1 MAATTAKTTPA
12 ITSAGQQQAA
22 GKRRVPYVFQIGIS
36 IAVVAAL
43 VFSLPTVVLLFLG
56 LLPAMVA
63 FIVDDDPRKYAAKC
77 VFATNL
83 AGAWF
88 FLLKLWTGDHSL
100 AEAMAILTDV
110 YSWLL
115 MYSAA
120 ALGWLCYLWFPSI
133 AALFMEMTAERR
145 IARLKLQQKKLIDEW
160 GEGVVRA
167 AAGNRLR

>member
-1 MAATTAKTTPA
+1 MIDKATPVVTG
-12 ITSAGQQQAA
+12 AGQRQAA
-22 GKRRVPYVFQIGIS
+22 DNRRVPYVLQIGLS
-36 IAVVAAL
+36 IAAMAAL
-43 VFSLPTVVLLFLG
+43 VLSLPTVVLLFLG

-63 FIVDDDPRKYAAKC
+63 FIVDDNPRKYATKC
-77 VFATNL
+77 VFVTNF

-88 FLLKLWTGDHSL
+88 FLLRLWTGDHSL

-110 YSWLL
+110 YAWLL

-145 IARLKLQQKKLIDEW
+145 IAGLKLKQKKLIEAW
-160 GEGVVRA
+160 GEGVTRA
-167 AAGNRLR
+167 PAGNWLQ

>member
-1 MAATTAKTTPA
+1 MTDKATPVVTD
-12 ITSAGQQQAA
+12 AGQQQAA
-22 GKRRVPYVFQIGIS
+22 DKRRVPYVVQIGLS

-43 VFSLPTVVLLFLG
+43 VLSLPTVVLLFLG

-63 FIVDDDPRKYAAKC
+63 FIVDDNPRKYVTKC
-77 VFATNL
+77 VVATNF

-88 FLLKLWTGDHSL
+88 VLLRLWTGEHSL
-100 AEAMAILTDV
+100 AETMAILTDV
-110 YSWLL
+110 YAWLL

-145 IARLKLQQKKLIDEW
+145 IAGLKLKQKKLIEAW

-167 AAGNRLR
+167 PAGDWLR

>member
-1 MAATTAKTTPA
+1 MTDKATPVVTDAGARRAAD
-12 ITSAGQQQAA
+12 
-22 GKRRVPYVFQIGIS
+22 KRRVSYVLQIGLS
-36 IAVVAAL
+36 IAVLAAL
-43 VFSLPTVVLLFLG
+43 VLSLPTVVLLFLG

-77 VFATNL
+77 VFATNF

-100 AEAMAILTDV
+100 ADAMAILTDV

-145 IARLKLQQKKLIDEW
+145 IARLRLQQKKLIEEW

-167 AAGNRLR
+167 AAGNRL

>member
-1 MAATTAKTTPA
+1 MTAKATPSV
-12 ITSAGQQQAA
+12 TDAGQRQAA
-22 GKRRVPYVFQIGIS
+22 GKGRVPYVLQIGLS
-36 IAVVAAL
+36 IAVMAAL
-43 VFSLPTVVLLFLG
+43 VFSLPTVVLAFLG

-63 FIVDDDPRKYAAKC
+63 FIVDDDPRKSATKC
-77 VFATNL
+77 VVATNF
-83 AGAWF
+83 AGVWF

-120 ALGWLCYLWFPSI
+120 ALGWLCFLWFPSI

-145 IARLKLQQKKLIDEW
+145 IANLKLKQKKLIEAW

-167 AAGNRLR
+167 PAGNRLQ

>member
-1 MAATTAKTTPA
+1 MTDKATPVVTD
-12 ITSAGQQQAA
+12 AGQQQAA
-22 GKRRVPYVFQIGIS
+22 DKRRVPYVFQIGLS

-43 VFSLPTVVLLFLG
+43 VLSLPTVVLLFLG

-63 FIVDDDPRKYAAKC
+63 FIVDDNPRKYATKC
-77 VFATNL
+77 VVASNF

-88 FLLKLWTGDHSL
+88 FLLRLWTGDHSL

-110 YSWLL
+110 YAWLL

-145 IARLKLQQKKLIDEW
+145 IAGLKLKQKKLIEAW
-160 GEGVVRA
+160 GDGVVRTP
-167 AAGNRLR
+167 AGDWLR

>member
-1 MAATTAKTTPA
+1 MTDKATPVVTD
-12 ITSAGQQQAA
+12 AGQQQAA
-22 GKRRVPYVFQIGIS
+22 DKRGVPYVLQIGLS

-43 VFSLPTVVLLFLG
+43 VFSLPTVVLMFLG

-63 FIVDDDPRKYAAKC
+63 FIVDDNPRKYATKC
-77 VFATNL
+77 VVAANFAGT
-83 AGAWF
+83 WF
-88 FLLKLWTGDHSL
+88 FLLRLWTGDHSL

-110 YSWLL
+110 YAWLL

-145 IARLKLQQKKLIDEW
+145 IAGLKLKQKKLIEAW

-167 AAGNRLR
+167 PAGDWLR

>member
-1 MAATTAKTTPA
+1 MTDKATPVVTD
-12 ITSAGQQQAA
+12 AGQRQAA
-22 GKRRVPYVFQIGIS
+22 DKRRVPYVVQIGLS

-43 VFSLPTVVLLFLG
+43 VLSLPTVVLLFLG

-63 FIVDDDPRKYAAKC
+63 FIVDDNPRKYVTKC
-77 VFATNL
+77 VVASNFA
-83 AGAWF
+83 GVWF
-88 FLLKLWTGDHSL
+88 FLLRLWTGEHSL
-100 AEAMAILTDV
+100 AETMAILTDV
-110 YSWLL
+110 YAWLL

-145 IARLKLQQKKLIDEW
+145 IAGLKLKQKKLIKEW

-167 AAGNRLR
+167 PAGDWLQ

>member
-1 MAATTAKTTPA
+1 MTVKATPGVTDA
-12 ITSAGQQQAA
+12 SQQQAE
-22 GKRRVPYVFQIGIS
+22 GKRRVPYVFQIGLS
-36 IAVVAAL
+36 IAVMAAL
-43 VFSLPTVVLLFLG
+43 IFSLPTVVLLFLG

-63 FIVDDDPRKYAAKC
+63 FIIDNDPRKYAAKC
-77 VFATNL
+77 VVTTNF
-83 AGAWF
+83 AGAWY
-88 FLLKLWTGDHSL
+88 FLLVLWTGDHSL

-133 AALFMEMTAERR
+133 TALFMEMTAGRR
-145 IARLKLQQKKLIDEW
+145 IANLKLQQEKLIDEW
-160 GEGVVRA
+160 GEGIVRT